1 MKSKFTNFKKVIDI
15 ITPLLLYYFFHY
27 LCNHNYLLTL
37 FSSLVSNN
45 KENLALSLTEP
56 KLLNKKIIWYANT
69 KNVVTKIDLF
79 DIQIK
84 QEIIKKYKQFLDL
97 YKIFIADLSNSKKND
112 RKKWSEILK
121 LIINNSQNE
130 IFYDGSNIYITWGWK
145 KIDKKNKILEIKNN
159 VNYGSN
165 EVSKKYIDKIII
177 SEKSNTKVIETLN
190 KKEASFSKL
199 DKLHMIIKKIWWINP
214 ILLLVILILIT
225 LKIIYQF

>member
-1 MKSKFTNFKKVIDI
+1 MNKFYETKTSDFIPISFENTYIFTEYEKINNF
-15 ITPLLLYYFFHY
+15 
-27 LCNHNYLLTL
+27 
-37 FSSLVSNN
+37 LVSNN
-45 KENLALSLTEP
+45 KENLALTLTEP

-84 QEIIKKYKQFLDL
+84 QEIRKKYKQFLEQ

-165 EVSKKYIDKIII
+165 EASKKYIDKKVI
-177 SEKSNTKVIETLN
+177 SEKSNTKVIETLK